1 MLKRD
6 LITNVLLILSTLT
19 IFVLLRLFVFKPY
32 TIREMDSN
40 SYLAAKDY
48 VIVVKHQEPDYGDFV
63 LYMVD
68 GKSHVGRV
76 MGRAGD
82 TVTSIEDIFYR
93 NQEVV
98 EQEFLTEQSQA
109 YLTQVG
115 QEAPFTEDFSVTEA
129 IPQDNYFILNDNRR
143 NTADSRE
150 FGLIPRSKIK
160 GVLTFR
166 LYPLDRFG
174 FIGVDTQ
181 NLSN

>member
-6 LITNVLLILSTLT
+6 LIASVLLILSAIT

-32 TIREMDSN
+32 TIRAVDSN
-40 SYLAAKDY
+40 SYLEAKDY
-48 VIVVKHQEPDYGDFV
+48 VVVVKHEEPDYGDFV

-76 MGRAGD
+76 MGQTGD
-82 TVTSIEDIFYR
+82 VVTSIEDIFYR

-98 EQEFLTEQSQA
+98 NQEFLIEQSQA
-109 YLTQVG
+109 YYKEFG
-115 QEAPFTEDFSVTEA
+115 HEMPFTEDFSVTEA
-129 IPQDNYFILNDNRR
+129 IPQDNYFILNDNRQ

-174 FIGVDTQ
+174 FIGVEAQ
-181 NLSN
+181 SLPN